1 MGENITY
8 NRARKYGILNE
19 YKYINTM
26 IDKITDGTNR
36 GLRKQFLSS
45 QETIYKEILN
55 ILGVKGNI
63 PYKKF
68 KKEIEFPWS
77 GLTYDVRIRNHGDRF
92 KTDIRKIITQG
103 LRKGYTLEELLP
115 SVIKRFDKLID
126 QIKFVQKVDTE
137 HFINMASLLA
147 YKRDK
152 QQRVRWYTRIDER
165 TCEVCGGLHLQEFDI
180 DKTPTIPQ
188 HPNCRCRLVPIP

>member
-1 MGENITY
+1 MGENITL
-8 NRARKYGILNE
+8 NRAKRYGLNKE
-19 YKYINTM
+19 FTYISTM
-26 IDKITDGTNR
+26 IDKITDSTNR

-45 QETIYKEILN
+45 QESIYKEILN

-68 KKEIEFPWS
+68 KKELEFPWS
-77 GLTYDVRIRNHGDRF
+77 GLTYDVRIRNYGNRF

-115 SVIKRFDKLID
+115 QVTKRFERLIE
-126 QIKFVQKVDTE
+126 QIKLVQKVDTE

-152 QQRVRWYTRIDER
+152 QQRVIWYTRIDER

-188 HPNCRCRLVPIP
+188 HPHCRCRLIPIP